1 MLVGSK
7 PANHTWAII
16 LRGPLFYL
24 PNERSGSPDAAA
36 PFYKHCHVKKKHVSV
51 RYESKNMVSEKHK
64 FHPNYP
70 NEFPKQAKI
79 SWVFSPSPSKHTH
92 QSLSNPTLLHLSRST
107 MRTKGLSNRSKRN
120 PHSHERM
127 RFSLSQPRQQTR
139 RCLPEMRR
147 HRRCAPGV

>member
-16 LRGPLFYL
+16 LRGPLFTSRMNGRDHPMQQHPSISTVML
-24 PNERSGSPDAAA
+24 
-36 PFYKHCHVKKKHVSV
+36 KKTHVAV

-92 QSLSNPTLLHLSRST
+92 QSLSNPKLLHLSPST